1 MYFVGAYSNHYYQ
14 GKLVCRSKCMF
25 NIRHVQVRQP
35 PTSLVDV
42 ASLCSRK
49 INLTVSPLINRVEIE
64 TNRFVMHGWRDSRL
78 CAFEI
83 VLHVIRATIITNKT
97 ARYLRIKVIES

>member
-1 MYFVGAYSNHYYQ
+1 
-14 GKLVCRSKCMF
+14 MF
-25 NIRHVQVRQP
+25 HGGCVQVRLP